1 METEE
6 LDQIS
11 KNFREFVIN
20 DFMQNGYF
28 ETSVLGLNSYNEVEV
43 LSFDDVENNKDD
55 IFTIITSLRE
65 TTPLVIF
72 VSEAL
77 TSELPDCLSSDCNET
92 MIMVEYRGINKTVW
106 MADIF
111 RYGEISEIGAWEEI
125 SDGNVHGFLNMAPPK
140 WN

>member
-111 RYGEISEIGAWEEI
+111 RYGEISEIGEWEEI